1 MRRIIYCS
9 IAAPGLDRAELFH
22 LLYHARL
29 ANERRGMSGI
39 LLRSNQRF
47 LQVLEG
53 PTWKL
58 CAAFAAIRC
67 DVRHSQVEV
76 LDERSIPHAIFG
88 RWRMRYFDDSD
99 IARALN
105 TISAEAHGAV
115 PKVVDEA
122 ILNFFGC
129 AHPNAN
135 QLLLHPV

>member
-1 MRRIIYCS
+1 MRRIIYQS
-9 IAAPGLDRAELFH
+9 IAAPELDRAALIH
-22 LLYHARL
+22 LLYHARI

-39 LLRSNQRF
+39 LLHSDRRF

-58 CAAFAAIRC
+58 CAAFGAIRR
-67 DVRHSQVEV
+67 DLRHSQVEV
-76 LDERSIPHAIFG
+76 IDERSIPEATFG
-88 RWRMRYFDDSD
+88 NWRMRYFDDSD
-99 IARALN
+99 IAKALN

-122 ILNFFGC
+122 ILAFFGC
-129 AHPNAN
+129 DHARAN

>member
-9 IAAPGLDRAELFH
+9 IAAPDLDRAGLFN
-22 LLYHARL
+22 LLYHARR

-39 LLRSNQRF
+39 LLRSEQRF

-58 CAAFAAIRC
+58 CAAFAAIRR

-76 LDERSIPHAIFG
+76 LDERLIPSATFG
-88 RWRMRYFDDSD
+88 RWRIRYFDDSE
-99 IARALN
+99 IAKALN
-105 TISAEAHGAV
+105 TIRAEAHGAV

-122 ILNFFGC
+122 ILAFFGC
-129 AHPNAN
+129 DHVRAN
-135 QLLLHPV
+135 QMLLHPV

>member
-1 MRRIIYCS
+1 MRRIIYRS
-9 IAAPGLDRAELFH
+9 IAAPDLDRAGLIH

-39 LLRSNQRF
+39 LLRSDRRF

-58 CAAFAAIRC
+58 CAAFAAIRR

-76 LDERSIPHAIFG
+76 LDERSISEATFG
-88 RWRMRYFDDSD
+88 RWRMRYFDDSN
-99 IARALN
+99 IAKALN
-105 TISAEAHGAV
+105 AISAEAHGAV

-122 ILNFFGC
+122 ILAFFGC
-129 AHPNAN
+129 DHAKAN